1 MFSSSKNSHFFPQ
14 IAPSFDTSTS
24 FHCLN
29 SSETLLHHHDDMF
42 SGHYNLVDNS
52 PVLQAAIDLPVPS
65 DTVLGYQDVGRL
77 NIDLGTSVNAF
88 PRRKGTVKNDRHS
101 KIFTATGPRDR
112 RVRLSISIARKFFD
126 LQDMLGFDKP
136 SKTLD
141 WLLTNSRTAIKE
153 LIRTE
158 QSTYNIHSSP
168 FECGNNKADE
178 KGKSLGTNLKK
189 KSLINATNIKE
200 AKNPQQASTLL
211 IARDSRAKARARAR
225 ERTREKMCSKRL
237 NIQASQVSDFSKSIS
252 SQPRPS
258 SSIFGFQQNHM
269 VSSDLTPNCNAS
281 SPNYA
286 AENWDISCIVRQS
299 RL

>member
-1 MFSSSKNSHFFPQ
+1 
-14 IAPSFDTSTS
+14 
-24 FHCLN
+24 
-29 SSETLLHHHDDMF
+29 MF

-65 DTVLGYQDVGRL
+65 DTALGYQDVD

-153 LIRTE
+153 LIRTK
-158 QSTYNIHSSP
+158 QST
-168 FECGNNKADE
+168 
-178 KGKSLGTNLKK
+178 LKK
-189 KSLINATNIKE
+189 RRIHNRLQHYSLQEIQGKRREQEQGKE
-200 AKNPQQASTLL
+200 QERRCAAKG
-211 IARDSRAKARARAR
+211 
-225 ERTREKMCSKRL
+225 
-237 NIQASQVSDFSKSIS
+237 
-252 SQPRPS
+252 
-258 SSIFGFQQNHM
+258 SIFKPGRFLISANPLQANQGLVLQFL
-269 VSSDLTPNCNAS
+269 VSSKTT
-281 SPNYA
+281 
-286 AENWDISCIVRQS
+286 
-299 RL
+299 